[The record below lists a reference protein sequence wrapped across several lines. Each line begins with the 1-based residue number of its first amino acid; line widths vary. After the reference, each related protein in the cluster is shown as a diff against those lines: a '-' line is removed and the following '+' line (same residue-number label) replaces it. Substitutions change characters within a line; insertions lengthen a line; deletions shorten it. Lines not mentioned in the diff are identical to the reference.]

1 MKNFTKTII
10 ALATMCMLAPSYA
23 THSNNN
29 SGSFWED
36 KAEGWYW
43 YTKQPEVVK
52 KKPKKKEEPKVVIAE
67 TKKEPEKKDVKQ
79 EAPAVFSADWVKE
92 NLEVYKKLAWD
103 EPTVEN
109 IRAYLYLQR
118 FAMDRS
124 EQFAYAGQLAL
135 QGDPFLDEA
144 ARHPLGGSA
153 NKEAS
158 KLVSGEHIYVLKKL
172 FKKVGLFFV
181 FKNDCYLC
189 DKQAELLNVAKKNLG
204 ISIQAVSLDE
214 PNEKCKAAKYFPE
227 YIVNPD
233 IVAQHKIKALPSTFF
248 FNGETNDVKPLLQGF
263 VTYSDLTRRTINAA
277 TKYHWLSTEDLNLV
291 KPVDDITSLSSV
303 LTANSDLA
311 KRITSQKE
319 GINPYGQ
326 DTNFIKPDLLVKEII
341 KEKEKATNSNFVP
354 RGF

>member
-1 MKNFTKTII
+1 
-10 ALATMCMLAPSYA
+10 MLAPSYA

-52 KKPKKKEEPKVVIAE
+52 KKPKKKEEPKVVITE
-67 TKKEPEKKDVKQ
+67 TKEPEKKEGKTQ
-79 EAPAVFSADWVKE
+79 APEVFSADWVKK

-103 EPTVEN
+103 NPTVEN
-109 IRAYLYLQR
+109 MRAYLYLQR
-118 FAMDRS
+118 FALDRS

-135 QGDPFLDEA
+135 QGDPFLDEV
-144 ARHPLGGSA
+144 ARHPMGGSA
-153 NKEAS
+153 NKDVTN
-158 KLVSGEHIYVLKKL
+158 LISGEHTYVLKKL

-189 DKQAELLNVAKKNLG
+189 DKQAELLNVAKNKFG
-204 ISIQAVSLDE
+204 ISIQAVSLDM
-214 PNEKCKAAKYFPE
+214 PNERCRAAQYFPD
-227 YIVNPD
+227 YIINPD
-233 IVAQHKIKALPSTFF
+233 IVAQQKIKALPSTFF
-248 FNGETNDVKPLLQGF
+248 FNGETNDIKPLLQGF
-263 VTYSDLTRRTINAA
+263 VTYADLTRRTISAA
-277 TKYHWLSTEDLNLV
+277 TKYHWLSTEDLNLI

-303 LTANSDLA
+303 LTAKSDLA

-319 GINPYGQ
+319 GINPYGE
-326 DTNFIKPDLLVKEII
+326 DTNFIKPELLVKEII
-341 KEKEKATNSNFVP
+341 KEKEKHTDSDFVP